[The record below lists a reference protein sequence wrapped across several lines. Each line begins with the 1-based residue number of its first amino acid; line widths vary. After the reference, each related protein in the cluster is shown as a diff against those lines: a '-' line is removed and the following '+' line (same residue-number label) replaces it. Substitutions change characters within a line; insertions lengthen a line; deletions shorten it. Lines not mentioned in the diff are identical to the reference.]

1 MTSRAWPEALKRP
14 PMCPEC
20 AQAAL
25 DSLIARRQAADAE
38 GDRATVEALGQQI
51 SRMLGWRYPCAEP
64 DLPPVVS
71 LGQIVVYQREGRR

>member
-1 MTSRAWPEALKRP
+1 MIKRP
-14 PMCPEC
+14 PMCPKC

-25 DSLIARRQAADAE
+25 DSLVAKRQTAVTE

-51 SRMLGWRYPCAEP
+51 TRMLGWRYPCAEP

-71 LGQIVVYQREGRR
+71 LGQIVVYQRERSR

>member
-1 MTSRAWPEALKRP
+1 
-14 PMCPEC
+14 MCPKC

-25 DSLIARRQAADAE
+25 DSLVAKRQTAVTE

-51 SRMLGWRYPCAEP
+51 TRMLGWRYPCAEP

-71 LGQIVVYQREGRR
+71 LGEIMVYQRERSR